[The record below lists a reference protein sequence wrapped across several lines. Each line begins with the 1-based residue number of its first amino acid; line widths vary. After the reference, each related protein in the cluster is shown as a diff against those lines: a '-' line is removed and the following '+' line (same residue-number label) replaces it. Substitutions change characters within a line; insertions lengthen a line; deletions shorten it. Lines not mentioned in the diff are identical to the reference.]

1 MIERLRLKET
11 AVKRAS
17 IQVTERVFMRQ
28 KDLRTTLLGQIEL
41 AGVQEKNTLRQWKK
55 IIASI
60 THPRLVY
67 VISVYY
73 QYTTVYYQY
82 TITVYY

>member
-28 KDLRTTLLGQIEL
+28 KDLRTSLLGQIEL

-67 VISVYY
+67 Y